1 MKYTVF
7 FLTILAMSSFVATE
21 KALDTVKTLLTNM
34 NTEIVKEQTDADAR
48 NKKDTEKCSQKI
60 GDAMALVTQ
69 REKDVNDL
77 KDHISFL
84 ENEKKERET
93 DQADREKRI
102 NDNNDLLKKFKSE
115 RCENNLLFIKN
126 LREHLESIDLMKLLR
141 GEVDNYFNSK
151 KPVKTAF
158 LERFAEFSHLLSEEH
173 RQIFL
178 ELSDAVQTL
187 PEVDP
192 LTDATNKAST
202 QKGRTTEEIGTEHV
216 DNNQGELAALE
227 HVAHEKVDKYTEDLH
242 KKILAMIDALIKH
255 LDESR
260 DVISK
265 DEIHAAEDFAKF
277 QTNLEKENELLQA
290 KVEELKKEI
299 INLTNQ
305 LNNAN
310 NQLEKRDNLKKQ
322 AKEELKTIQTICQE
336 KADYF
341 AKETIRR
348 NGELETVDNAVK
360 VFNNLYDN
368 LSKRVRERADNIAL
382 GQAAGIDLEGHVVAN
397 APGAQATLKFNIE
410 ERKSVAF

>member
-1 MKYTVF
+1 
-7 FLTILAMSSFVATE
+7 
-21 KALDTVKTLLTNM
+21 M
-34 NTEIVKEQTDADAR
+34 NTEIEKEQTDADAR

-69 REKDVNDL
+69 REKDVKDL
-77 KDHISFL
+77 QDHISFL

-126 LREHLESIDLMKLLR
+126 LREHLESIDLMKILR
-141 GEVDNYFNSK
+141 GEVDNYFMSK

-227 HVAHEKVDKYTEDLH
+227 HVAHEKADKYTEDLH
-242 KKILAMIDALIKH
+242 TKILAMVDALIKH

-348 NGELETVDNAVK
+348 NGELETVANAVK

-368 LSKRVRERADNIAL
+368 LSKRVRERADNLAL
-382 GQAAGIDLEGHVVAN
+382 GQAAGIDLEGQVVAH
-397 APGAQATLKFNIE
+397 APGAEATLKQNIQ
-410 ERKSVAF
+410 ERNSVSF